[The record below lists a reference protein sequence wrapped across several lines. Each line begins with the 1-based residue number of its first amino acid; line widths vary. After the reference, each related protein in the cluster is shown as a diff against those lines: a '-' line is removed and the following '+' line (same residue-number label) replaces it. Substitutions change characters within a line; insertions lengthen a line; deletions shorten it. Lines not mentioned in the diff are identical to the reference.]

1 MRRYSLLYTAAMLF
15 TVPHVPSITLMI
27 PIYTQ
32 NVAMEAT
39 IPAKWIDEQ
48 RPKLIEGRL
57 YTIQYFEVCN
67 ARGLYRPVD
76 HPYMARFT
84 KHTRIN
90 EVSAVP
96 PKFPMYACSITPFPV
111 LRARVGNREQ
121 MSGMICYF

>member
-1 MRRYSLLYTAAMLF
+1 MLYTAAMLF

-57 YTIQYFEVCN
+57 YPIQYFEVCN
-67 ARGLYRPVD
+67 ARGMYRPVD

>member
-1 MRRYSLLYTAAMLF
+1 MLYTAAMLF

-67 ARGLYRPVD
+67 ARGMYRPVD
-76 HPYMARFT
+76 HPYSSLHQT
-84 KHTRIN
+84 H
-90 EVSAVP
+90 
-96 PKFPMYACSITPFPV
+96 
-111 LRARVGNREQ
+111 Q
-121 MSGMICYF
+121 DQ